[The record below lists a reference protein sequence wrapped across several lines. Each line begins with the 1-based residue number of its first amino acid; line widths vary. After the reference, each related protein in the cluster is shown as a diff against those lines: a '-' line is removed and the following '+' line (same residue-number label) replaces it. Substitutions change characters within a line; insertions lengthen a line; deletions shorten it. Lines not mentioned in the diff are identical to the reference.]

1 MDTMKEQDAMIKND
15 TAIQSTIDTGFQ
27 PLLIK
32 NDRRAKIFIWSVSI
46 IVFLAVAILSKVKLN
61 VDLGFNQHLFAK
73 ANAFINFS
81 VTILLLAGLWA
92 IKRKKYLLHKRIMV
106 AAIILSILFLVS
118 YICHHL
124 FAGETKFGDID
135 HNGIVSLDEKTMAGS
150 LRIVY
155 YFILGT
161 HIPLAGIILPFI
173 LFTAYRSLTGEYE
186 RHKKLARITW
196 PVWLYVAITGVAV
209 YLMISPYYR

>member
-1 MDTMKEQDAMIKND
+1 MDTP
-15 TAIQSTIDTGFQ
+15 IQINSDPSIINLDPGFQ
-27 PLLIK
+27 PYLAK
-32 NDRRAKIFIWSVSI
+32 NDKRAKIFIWIVSI
-46 IVFLAVAILSKVKLN
+46 IVFVAVAILSKVKVD
-61 VDLGFNQHLFAK
+61 VDLGFNPHLFAK
-73 ANAFINFS
+73 ANAVINFS
-81 VTILLLAGLWA
+81 VTVLLLAGLWA
-92 IKRKKYLLHKRIMV
+92 VKAKKYLLHKRIMV
-106 AAIILSILFLVS
+106 AAIILSVLFLVS

-135 HNGIVSLDEKTMAGS
+135 HNGIVSADEKTLAGS
-150 LRIVY
+150 LRVVY

-186 RHKKLARITW
+186 KHKKLARITW

-209 YLMISPYYR
+209 YLMISPYYV

>member
-1 MDTMKEQDAMIKND
+1 METKEDEPSPGNE
-15 TAIQSTIDTGFQ
+15 IQPGFQ
-27 PLLIK
+27 PYLTR
-32 NDRRAKIFIWSVSI
+32 NDKQAKIFIWTVSI
-46 IVFLAVAILSKVKLN
+46 IVFVAVAVLSKVKLN
-61 VDLGFNQHLFAK
+61 VDLGFDPHLFAK
-73 ANAFINFS
+73 ANAIINFT
-81 VTILLLAGLWA
+81 VTILLIAGLWA
-92 IKRKKYLLHKRIMV
+92 VKAKRYLLHKRIMI

-124 FAGETKFGDID
+124 FAGETMYGDID
-135 HNGIVSLDEKTMAGS
+135 HNGIVSADEKTLAGS

-155 YFILGT
+155 YFILAT
-161 HIPLAGIILPFI
+161 HIPLAGIILPYI

-209 YLMISPYYR
+209 YLMISPYY

>member
-1 MDTMKEQDAMIKND
+1 MNSMIEKDKE
-15 TAIQSTIDTGFQ
+15 IQYTIDTGFQ
-27 PLLIK
+27 PYLTK
-32 NDRRAKIFIWSVSI
+32 NDKRAKVFIWVVSI
-46 IVFLAVAILSKVKLN
+46 IVFAAVAALSKVKLN
-61 VDLGFNQHLFAK
+61 IDLGFDPHLFAK
-73 ANAFINFS
+73 ANAVINS
-81 VTILLLAGLWA
+81 AVTILLLAGLWA
-92 IKRKKYLLHKRIMV
+92 IKKRKYLFHKRIMI

-135 HNGIVSLDEKTMAGS
+135 HNGIVSADEKTLSGS

-173 LFTAYRSLTGEYE
+173 LFTAYQSLTGEYE
-186 RHKKLARITW
+186 KHKKLARITY
-196 PVWLYVAITGVAV
+196 PIWLYVAITGVIV
-209 YLMISPYYR
+209 YIMISHYYN